1 MIPDYYLLLYLVT
14 NSSLLTTV
22 ESGRM
27 EVALVDPFHDDEKTY
42 LTLIVAYLLPTDM
55 PQLMDCCQ
63 NVCKACRI
71 MLNGLGAV
79 KNT

>member
-42 LTLIVAYLLPTDM
+42 LTLIVAYLLPKCVQSMQD
-55 PQLMDCCQ
+55 
-63 NVCKACRI
+63 NVKWVGCS
-71 MLNGLGAV
+71 
-79 KNT
+79 